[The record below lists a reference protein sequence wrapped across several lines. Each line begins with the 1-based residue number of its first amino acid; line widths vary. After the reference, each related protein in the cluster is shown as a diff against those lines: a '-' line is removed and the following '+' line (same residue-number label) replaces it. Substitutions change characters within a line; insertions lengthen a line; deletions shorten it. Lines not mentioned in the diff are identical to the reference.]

1 MMNRRTIFNIL
12 VYAQF
17 VALILLLILIF
28 VDPFDVYSSQFA
40 DKFKI
45 LAKSYDNIYDP
56 EYGRIYNLSS
66 ILVFI
71 LYILSLIG
79 LRTRNKYS
87 IYLFSFIWMFGIL
100 FYLIGPETVTY
111 DDKYVSALDTILVA
125 IDGAILVMATLFA
138 KEVGFLAENER

>member
-1 MMNRRTIFNIL
+1 MMDRRTIFNIL

-17 VALILLLILIF
+17 VALVLLLILIF

-40 DKFKI
+40 DRFKI
-45 LAKSYDNIYDP
+45 LAKAYDNIYDP
-56 EYGRIYNLSS
+56 EYGKIYNLSS
-66 ILVFI
+66 ILAFI
-71 LYILSLIG
+71 LYIVSLIG

-87 IYLFSFIWMFGIL
+87 IYLFSSIWMFGIL

-125 IDGAILVMATLFA
+125 IDGAILVMATLFS